1 MPEAENSRKKTLA
14 VFVSTMGFTGFFPIM
29 PGTVGTIWGLLMW
42 WGTCRTSQPLLL
54 QTVLAIVFFLLG
66 LVFCGKAEK
75 DLGRHDPGSV
85 IIDET
90 AAAFLTFLG
99 VPFGLWTALIGLFL
113 NRFFDI
119 LKPWPINKL
128 QDLPGAWGIMLDD
141 TAAGIASR
149 LVLALLLYF
158 FPVIGK

>member
-1 MPEAENSRKKTLA
+1 MSDGSAGGKKTFA

-29 PGTVGTIWGLLMW
+29 PGTVGTIWGLLLW
-42 WGTCRTSQPLLL
+42 YATTLTREPLLI
-54 QTVLAIVFFLLG
+54 QASLALFFFLLG
-66 LVFCGKAEK
+66 IIFCGKAES
-75 DLGRHDPGSV
+75 DLNKHDPGSV

-99 VPFGLWTALIGLFL
+99 VNFSLWTALIGLIL

-128 QDLPGAWGIMLDD
+128 QKLPGAWGIMLDD
-141 TAAGIASR
+141 TAAGIVSR
-149 LVLALLLYF
+149 LILGAIIYF
-158 FPVIGK
+158 CPQI

>member
-1 MPEAENSRKKTLA
+1 MSDASPGSKKTLA

-29 PGTVGTIWGLLMW
+29 PGTVGTIWGLILW
-42 WGTCRTSQPLLL
+42 YATTLTEKPLLL
-54 QTVLAIVFFLLG
+54 QAVLALFFFLLG
-66 LVFCGKAEK
+66 LIFCGKAES
-75 DLGRHDPGSV
+75 DLCKHDPGSV

-99 VPFGLWTALIGLFL
+99 VHASIWTALIGLIL

-128 QDLPGAWGIMLDD
+128 QNLPGAWGIMLDD
-141 TAAGIASR
+141 TAAGIISR
-149 LVLALLLYF
+149 LILGAIVYF
-158 FPVIGK
+158 FPQI

>member
-1 MPEAENSRKKTLA
+1 MSDDSPGSTKTLA

-29 PGTVGTIWGLLMW
+29 PGTVGTIWGLLLW
-42 WGTCRTSQPLLL
+42 YATTLTKQPLLI
-54 QTVLAIVFFLLG
+54 QAVLALVFFLLG
-66 LVFCGKAEK
+66 LIFCGKAEK
-75 DLGRHDPGSV
+75 DLGKHDPGSV

-99 VPFGLWTALIGLFL
+99 VHFSIWTALIGLIL

-128 QDLPGAWGIMLDD
+128 QKLPGAWGIMLDD
-141 TAAGIASR
+141 TAAGIISR
-149 LVLALLLYF
+149 LILGASVYF
-158 FPVIGK
+158 FPQI